1 MMNPKELVNQTEKW
15 TNIQVDS
22 TVLSL
27 FMGCPAKYDYVFNRH
42 LVSIDGVSKSI
53 SRGSIVHDALLGY
66 WKERI
71 KSDNAQLAVQTG
83 IRISKEGFSKDNR
96 FTTDEVLD
104 SLNTILEFMKY
115 IQSSSWI
122 PIEAE
127 KYFKIK
133 VFEDESIKLRIFIT
147 GRIDLIVKTPQL
159 PILPID
165 VKTESERWFHTQMS
179 NQFKIYS
186 IACGTNLL
194 GVQRVGFQKTL
205 EAKDKF
211 KMEMLPFDQDI
222 LDEFRTV
229 TLPHWVKQLIVAHE
243 DGFFPMN
250 TTNCVHGHFKC
261 QFSDA
266 FNGGICNVSRQVREQ
281 KLQRY
286 FVVGQEW
293 NPENI

>member
-1 MMNPKELVNQTEKW
+1 
-15 TNIQVDS
+15 
-22 TVLSL
+22 
-27 FMGCPAKYDYVFNRH
+27 MGCPAKYDYVFNRH